1 MKPIPVEFHLGPLV
15 LHTYG
20 LGLGL
25 TFWFAYWYLG
35 RRFRAFGLGTRWLER
50 GFIPIIVMAIV
61 GARIVHVVAN
71 IGYYLHDPIG
81 VVEVWQGGLSSYGGL
96 AGGIPTALWYLRR
109 DNPTLSFRRAF
120 DIAAPVLLASWSLGR
135 LLGPQLMYAGGG
147 LPTNAWYGMYYA
159 GEVGKRIPVPI
170 FQSIE
175 DFTCFLLTLALA
187 KRFARWR
194 LPSGSVAVAALGL
207 WSIERFFDE
216 YLWLAR
222 PRVWD
227 AVEVFALLC
236 LAVCIGAL
244 AWMIAHRR
252 DARELV
258 ALPQPAPRPEEV
270 GAAQ

>member
-1 MKPIPVEFHLGPLV
+1 MKPIPVAFHIGPLV

-20 LGLGL
+20 LGLGV

-35 RRFRAFGLGTRWLER
+35 RRFRRFGLPTQWLER

-71 IGYYLHDPIG
+71 APVYLHDPITIL
-81 VVEVWQGGLSSYGGL
+81 EVWQGGLSSYGGL
-96 AGGIPTALWYLRR
+96 AGGIPTAVWFLRR
-109 DNPTLSFRRAF
+109 SSPPVDFRRAI
-120 DIAAPVLLASWSLGR
+120 DVAAPVLLASWSLGR

-159 GEVGKRIPVPI
+159 GEVGKRIPVPL
-170 FQSIE
+170 FQSAE
-175 DFTCFLLTLALA
+175 DFLCFLITLWVAQ
-187 KRFARWR
+187 RFAR
-194 LPSGSVAVAALGL
+194 LQMPSGSVAVAALGL

-236 LAVCIGAL
+236 LAASIVTL
-244 AWMIAHRR
+244 AVLVRR
-252 DARELV
+252 RGSAPTVAR
-258 ALPQPAPRPEEV
+258 APLASTGVRDR
-270 GAAQ
+270 